1 MCDIQGLPA
10 SLVTHFPRAIDVIDR
25 RKFLVTSS
33 LCLGSLAGALGLTPG
48 VAFAQ
53 ESGAAAPAAP
63 AFSFDAM
70 VEQMRQK
77 AREAYQESAAE
88 LPERFA
94 TLDYD
99 QYRAIRFR
107 PDKSVWRDAGV
118 NYEMQAFPPGGL
130 YSKPVQIYEVDGPNL
145 RELHFT
151 GADFEYRE
159 PLNAADFEGQDLPGV
174 AGFRLHY
181 PLNRPEYKDELIA
194 FLGSSYFRALG
205 KGSIYGLSARG
216 LAIDTAAGRPE
227 EFPRFTRFFIER
239 PQPGQN
245 SLKIWAE
252 LESERV
258 TGAYAFVVTPGIN
271 TEVEVDARIFLRGD
285 VDRLGI
291 APLTSMYLFGEND
304 RLGFDDFRPEV
315 HDSDGLLILQ
325 ASGERQWRPL
335 VNPRHLALSFFSAEK
350 PQGFGLIQRD
360 RNFENYQDTEAKYE
374 RRPSLWIE
382 PLDDWGKGHV
392 MLAEIP
398 SQKEIHDNIAAF
410 WIPSEPAKAG
420 AELRFRYRMY
430 WGREPEPGT
439 ELAQITDTRTGHGG
453 SAASDYDSALRK
465 FVVEFKGGPLL
476 SIGGDAAL
484 EPKLWAQNAEVR
496 NPQLQQLQ
504 PGHWRFIFD
513 LYREDANQPSEMSL
527 SLSLNGKAV
536 TETWMY
542 QWNKTV

>member
-1 MCDIQGLPA
+1 MIN
-10 SLVTHFPRAIDVIDR
+10 R

-33 LCLGSLAGALGLTPG
+33 LCLGSLASALSLAPRT
-48 VAFAQ
+48 AFAQ
-53 ESGAAAPAAP
+53 AGGGAPAP
-63 AFSFDAM
+63 AFSFEAL

-77 AREAYQESAAE
+77 AGESFDGTVAE

-94 TLDYD
+94 ALDYD

-107 PDKSVWRDAGV
+107 PDKAVWRDAGV
-118 NYEMQAFPPGGL
+118 SYEMQAFPPGGL
-130 YSKPVQIYEVDGPNL
+130 YTKPVQIYEVDGPNL

-216 LAIDTAAGRPE
+216 LAIDTAAGKPE

-315 HDSDGLLILQ
+315 HDSDGLLILHD
-325 ASGERQWRPL
+325 SGERQWRPL
-335 VNPRHLALSFFSAEK
+335 VNPRNLGLSFFSAEK
-350 PQGFGLIQRD
+350 IKGFGLIQRD

-410 WIPSEPAKAG
+410 WIPSGPAKAG

-453 SAASDYDSALRK
+453 SAASDYDPALRK
-465 FVVEFKGGPLL
+465 FVVEFRGGPLMPV
-476 SIGGDAAL
+476 GRDANI
-484 EPKLWAQNAEVR
+484 EPKLWVQNAEVR
-496 NPQLQQLQ
+496 NPLLQQLQ

-513 LYREDANQPSEMSL
+513 LYRQDNSSPSEMSL
-527 SLSLNGKAV
+527 SLVLDGKTA